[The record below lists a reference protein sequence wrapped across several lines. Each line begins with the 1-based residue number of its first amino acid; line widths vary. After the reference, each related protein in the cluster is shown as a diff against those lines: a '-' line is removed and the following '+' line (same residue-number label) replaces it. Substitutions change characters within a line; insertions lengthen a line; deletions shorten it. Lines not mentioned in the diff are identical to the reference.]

1 MAIGAV
7 TFQHAEPLS
16 QVVFVHNYVQFR
28 FQDVVLSVFS
38 RLTVTSDGRVLN
50 RPDPGFCDALVKLI
64 EKRVAATEYS
74 EGKHMRLTF
83 TGGSVVSVS
92 LRGED
97 AMGPEL
103 FLLDRPGLPTVVG
116 RVA

>member
-1 MAIGAV
+1 VITAL

-16 QVVFVHNYVQFR
+16 QVVFVHDYVQFR
-28 FQDVVLSVFS
+28 FQDVVLSVLS
-38 RLTVTSDGRVLN
+38 RLTVSADGRALK
-50 RPDPGFCDALVKLI
+50 RHDLGFCDALVNLI
-64 EKRVAATEYS
+64 EKRVTSTDYS
-74 EGKHMRLTF
+74 EGEHMRLTF
-83 TGGSVVSVS
+83 ADGSIVSVS

-97 AMGPEL
+97 AVGPEL